1 MLKQGYIK
9 HTVNKNSFSEQC
21 YYVFGDMIAF
31 VSDVGRL
38 RLDDDHGSERDTLL
52 GALPQG
58 SGSPWHDRLAHQIP
72 AYTGTY
78 VSPAAQYSQQ
88 LPWGNETV
96 NYGVF
101 GAGPMASA
109 RGSNSIIS
117 GGSGNDHLIE
127 SHSASPS
134 SDTDQVS
141 QRSGPIAI
149 SSFKNYQQQLPQVL
163 STFGQVP
170 FAPRML
176 DTGANNG
183 LSADIRNGRN
193 SDGSVRSSG
202 SSANSQNAKQR
213 PVEVTNGANG
223 ILDPLDAVPSDLT
236 GSRQSFTMAMG
247 NPCDFVKSVDV
258 M

>member
-38 RLDDDHGSERDTLL
+38 RLEDDQGSERDTLL
-52 GALPQG
+52 GVPPQG
-58 SGSPWHDRLAHQIP
+58 SGSPWHERAHQIP

-78 VSPAAQYSQQ
+78 VPPAAQF

-101 GAGPMASA
+101 GAGPIPSGP
-109 RGSNSIIS
+109 RSHSIIS

-141 QRSGPIAI
+141 QLSGPIAI
-149 SSFKNYQQQLPQVL
+149 STFKNYQQQLPQVL

-170 FAPRML
+170 FAPRM
-176 DTGANNG
+176 DSGSNG
-183 LSADIRNGRN
+183 LAQDSRNGHN
-193 SDGSVRSSG
+193 SGGGGDSVSSGSGSG
-202 SSANSQNAKQR
+202 SSANSQHAKDM
-213 PVEVTNGANG
+213 PGEVANG
-223 ILDPLDAVPSDLT
+223 TSAKDPLDGVPSDLT

-247 NPCDFVKSVDV
+247 NPCEFVSVDV